1 MIKETEAETE
11 KRDEGG
17 MTYRPLNILTVV
29 LLSGRR
35 EGCPQ
40 IPSFP
45 FAHFIVIASN
55 KAGVDSQECLFG
67 IIMLFWESA
76 HLPLL

>member
-1 MIKETEAETE
+1 MIKETETE

-17 MTYRPLNILTVV
+17 MTYRPLTMLTSV
-29 LLSGRR
+29 LLSERR

-45 FAHFIVIASN
+45 LAHFIVIAVN
-55 KAGVDSQECLFG
+55 EAGVYSQECLFG
-67 IIMLFWESA
+67 IIIRSWESA
-76 HLPLL
+76 HIPLL